1 MRVSLS
7 KVINEGC
14 GLAISSEP
22 CVLLKAAPCCGRSH
36 GRGGAGAF
44 NGLSSKLLW
53 HIGAIEWYI
62 RFQYFT
68 KFCTIVAAGE
78 VKKQNHRVVFWEVLE
93 YHSIYNTD
101 VRKTP
106 KRATYIYCLT
116 ILKNRSATMTTS

>member
-68 KFCTIVAAGE
+68 KFCTIVAAGA
-78 VKKQNHRVVFWEVLE
+78 VKKKQNHTVLFWDVVSDAWKIIYSAYVL
-93 YHSIYNTD
+93 
-101 VRKTP
+101 KTP
-106 KRATYIYCLT
+106 KKATYF
-116 ILKNRSATMTTS
+116 AF